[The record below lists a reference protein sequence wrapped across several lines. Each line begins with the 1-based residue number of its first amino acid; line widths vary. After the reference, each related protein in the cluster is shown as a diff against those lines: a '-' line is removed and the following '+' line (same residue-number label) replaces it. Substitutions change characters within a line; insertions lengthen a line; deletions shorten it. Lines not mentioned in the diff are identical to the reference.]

1 MSTVRTEP
9 VFSVKKAH
17 EAQIALSKK
26 IVFDNKI
33 PKRIHQVAA
42 VDVAYFDDFSVAAV
56 AVLDYA
62 TLKLE
67 ETQTI
72 IRKTSFPY
80 VPTLLSFRELPP
92 AVQCIRKLQSRP
104 DVFLAD
110 GHGYA
115 HPYRCGFACHLGL
128 VLQKPTIGVAKNI
141 LVGKV
146 EARANEDV
154 ALIHD
159 RGETIGAE
167 IKANPNT
174 RPVYVSVGNM
184 ISLKTAI
191 RIVKHCTVKG
201 RIPEPLLQA
210 HKIAN
215 AEKRKVNM
223 PTRT

>member
-1 MSTVRTEP
+1 MSTIGTERA
-9 VFSVKKAH
+9 FSVKKAH

-26 IVFDNKI
+26 IVFENKI

-42 VDVAYFDDFSVAAV
+42 VDVAYVDDFSVAAV

-67 ETQTI
+67 EAQTT

-80 VPTLLSFRELPP
+80 VPTLLSFREVPP
-92 AVQCIRKLQSRP
+92 AVQCIRKLQSCP

-159 RGETIGAE
+159 KGETIGAE
-167 IKANPNT
+167 IKANPTT
-174 RPVYVSVGNM
+174 RPVYVSVGHM

-191 RIVKHCTVKG
+191 QIVKHCTVEG
-201 RIPEPLLQA
+201 WIPEPLLQA